1 MMVQGT
7 TVEITRVFTDFDGVA
22 YDPTE
27 IELKLFDLQKQ
38 QINETIS
45 VTAAYK
51 CDVGVY
57 KVPVVLPEGDEYTMI
72 VYEFSGK
79 DANGNPDVL
88 RKAIRTPWAE

>member
-1 MMVQGT
+1 MSRSSGRRDT
-7 TVEITRVFTDFDGVA
+7 TRYPVPGAGGAPLRGPAPEVHD
-22 YDPTE
+22 
-27 IELKLFDLQKQ
+27 
-38 QINETIS
+38 ETIS

>member
-1 MMVQGT
+1 MVQGT

-51 CDVGVY
+51 CDVG
-57 KVPVVLPEGDEYTMI
+57 GST
-72 VYEFSGK
+72 
-79 DANGNPDVL
+79 
-88 RKAIRTPWAE
+88 RCPWCCQRVTNTA

>member
-1 MMVQGT
+1 MVQGT

-27 IELKLFDLQKQ
+27 IELKLFDLQKKQ
-38 QINETIS
+38 VGETVT
-45 VTAAYK
+45 VTAGLHK
-51 CDVGVY
+51 VDVGVY
-57 KVPVVLPEGDEYTMI
+57 RVPVVLPEGDEYSMI

-88 RKAIRTPWAE
+88 RKAIRTPWAL

>member
-22 YDPTE
+22 YDPTD
-27 IELKLFDLQKQ
+27 IELKLFDLQKKQ
-38 QINETIS
+38 VGETVT
-45 VTAAYK
+45 VTAELHK
-51 CDVGVY
+51 VDVGVY
-57 KVPVVLPEGDEYTMI
+57 RVPVVLPEGHDMI